1 MDNLM
6 EGIAQPQVSYSMSSD
21 QLNSF
26 AESMKAAGRNEA
38 IAEIE
43 RRKLQERPML
53 SRKEAMRQLGISES
67 TIIQWG
73 KRHLLRK
80 VKHGHACFYFQ
91 EDIDNLLIHG
101 TEK

>member
-1 MDNLM
+1 M
-6 EGIAQPQVSYSMSSD
+6 EGMAQPQVSYALSSE
-21 QLNSF
+21 QLSSF
-26 AESMKAAGRNEA
+26 AESMKEAGRNEA

-43 RRKLQERPML
+43 RRKMQERPML
-53 SRKEAMRQLGISES
+53 SRREAMRQLGISES